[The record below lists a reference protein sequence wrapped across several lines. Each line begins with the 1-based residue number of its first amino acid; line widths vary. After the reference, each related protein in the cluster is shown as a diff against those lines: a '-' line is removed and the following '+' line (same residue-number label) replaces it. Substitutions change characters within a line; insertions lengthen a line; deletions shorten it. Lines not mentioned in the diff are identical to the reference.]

1 MCTSLITISTL
12 AFKRT
17 ASPHILRYGPACRSS
32 RSQPTTVFLRYRG
45 ESEFMLDGDVVI
57 LAGGDSTL
65 GSKSFLDKVQIVLP
79 PDPTRSICQA
89 LHVTLRVPC
98 FRECIYFQSA
108 PGNTGYLLPFG
119 PFQRIHSTALRSLPR
134 HSYATRNYGRRIEHC
149 KRRRRNLSGRNL
161 DLGRGVHSS
170 EWEYCVWRV

>member
-1 MCTSLITISTL
+1 MCTSPRTL

-57 LAGGDSTL
+57 LASGDSTL

-79 PDPTRSICQA
+79 PDPTRSNCQA
-89 LHVTLRVPC
+89 LHVTLRVPG
-98 FRECIYFQSA
+98 FRECIYFQPA
-108 PGNTGYLLPFG
+108 PRKYQLPSSFRPASTN
-119 PFQRIHSTALRSLPR
+119 PFNSPTQPTETLIR
-134 HSYATRNYGRRIEHC
+134 HSQLWVPN
-149 KRRRRNLSGRNL
+149 
-161 DLGRGVHSS
+161 
-170 EWEYCVWRV
+170 